1 MQRTVWR
8 QWQFCTFQSP
18 QGLSN
23 QGHNHLRE
31 EHDLFTGRQEVR
43 GEEKEREQ
51 QEKERS
57 LMKRRTET
65 TGNEIEKEEVR

>member
-18 QGLSN
+18 QGLRS
-23 QGHNHLRE
+23 QGHNDLRE

-43 GEEKEREQ
+43 GGQKDLRN
-51 QEKERS
+51 
-57 LMKRRTET
+57 ET
-65 TGNEIEKEEVR
+65 K